1 MFQVRLA
8 NLRDNGAIRPLF
20 NFRRG
25 PLNGR
30 PFENCVIGNGSAGLG
45 RSNEIQAFLWV
56 LTGSEDEHTLL
67 FLDYKRTNW
76 FPAILESRGVSSCVK
91 K

>member
-45 RSNEIQAFLWV
+45 RSNEIQAFL
-56 LTGSEDEHTLL
+56 
-67 FLDYKRTNW
+67 
-76 FPAILESRGVSSCVK
+76 
-91 K
+91 